1 MHSGHPEGRIS
12 LGELAQ
18 ARKRLQESLGELH
31 LQRHRLKKSL
41 AELRE
46 SFVRIRTGTYDAGE
60 TTAIIIRSEVF
71 MYRRMLRVP
80 ASGLHLTHRQPKF
93 RVELGAE
100 SYTDGLH
107 NAENRQGRC
116 QNNVVRRG
124 LAPNFGAAVSQYQTL
139 RAHFSYVCEQPCQSL
154 GEDLRSL
161 TRRSQFC
168 CITNYGLL
176 G

>member
-1 MHSGHPEGRIS
+1 MQSGHPEGRIS

-31 LQRHRLKKSL
+31 LKRHRLKKSL

-46 SFVRIRTGTYDAGE
+46 TSVRIRTWHLRRSRDKGDNYPVCGSYVSAG
-60 TTAIIIRSEVF
+60 
-71 MYRRMLRVP
+71 
-80 ASGLHLTHRQPKF
+80 ASGLHLTHRRPKF

-100 SYTDGLH
+100 SSTDGLH

-124 LAPNFGAAVSQYQTL
+124 LAPNFGVAVSQYQTL
-139 RAHFSYVCEQPCQSL
+139 RAHFSYFCEQPCQSL